1 MSSLFIVATP
11 IGNLEDITQRA
22 LRVLSEVQGVV
33 AEDTRI
39 TTRLLRHYHIE
50 KKLSAWHEHSDDRA
64 WQRLK
69 EMLASGASLAYVT
82 DSGTPGLSDPGGR
95 LVELV
100 RTELPE
106 VQIVPV
112 PGPSA
117 LATAVSIAG
126 IPLHEFLFF
135 GFLPHKKGRQTKLTE
150 IGASDRPVIL
160 YESVHRIRKLLSELA
175 RTDKQVIVCRELTK
189 QFETVYR
196 GSPADVAAKMPA
208 SETKGEFVVIVF

>member
-33 AEDTRI
+33 AEDTRV
-39 TTRLLRHYHIE
+39 TTRLLRHYGIE
-50 KKLSAWHEHSDDRA
+50 KKLTAWHEHSDERV
-64 WQRLK
+64 WQCLK

-95 LVELV
+95 LAELV
-100 RTELPE
+100 RTQLPE
-106 VQIVPV
+106 VQIIPV

-117 LATAVSIAG
+117 LAAAISIAG
-126 IPLHEFLFF
+126 IPLRDFLFLR
-135 GFLPHKKGRQTKLTE
+135 FLPHKKGRQTKLGE

-160 YESVHRIRKLLSELA
+160 YESVHRIRKLL
-175 RTDKQVIVCRELTK
+175 
-189 QFETVYR
+189 
-196 GSPADVAAKMPA
+196 G
-208 SETKGEFVVIVF
+208 